1 MNSFTK
7 ENKIFLTILIVLSI
21 AMGAILIK
29 IVQLLTGEERL
40 LKLAT
45 AVISECELTLPR
57 NKTCEL
63 LAKPKN

>member
-45 AVISECELTLPR
+45 TVISECELTLPR